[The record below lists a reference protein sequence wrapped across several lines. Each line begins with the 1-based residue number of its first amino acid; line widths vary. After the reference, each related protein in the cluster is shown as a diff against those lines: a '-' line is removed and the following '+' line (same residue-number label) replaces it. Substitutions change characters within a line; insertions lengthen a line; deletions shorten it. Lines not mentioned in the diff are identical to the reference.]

1 MKERHITCIQC
12 PMGCQLTITIDGDID
27 EATGLVKPGAT
38 VTVTGNTCPRG
49 EEYGIKEVTA
59 PTRIVTTT
67 VDVEGGELA
76 RVSVKTA
83 SDIPKERVFDVVNA
97 IKSIK
102 VSAPVNIGD
111 VIVPDVAGTGVDVVA
126 TKNVGACA

>member
-1 MKERHITCIQC
+1 MEERHLTCIQC

-49 EEYGIKEVTA
+49 EEYGKKEVTA
-59 PTRIVTTT
+59 PTRVVTTT
-67 VDVEGGELA
+67 IDVEGGDIP

-83 SDIPKERVFDVVNA
+83 SDVPKEKVFDVVRE
-97 IKSIK
+97 IKKIK
-102 VSAPVNIGD
+102 ITAPIKIGAV
-111 VIVPDVAGTGVDVVA
+111 VITDVAGTGVDVVA
-126 TKNVGACA
+126 TKNVKT

>member
-1 MKERHITCIQC
+1 MEERHLTCIQC

-49 EEYGIKEVTA
+49 EEYGKKEVTA
-59 PTRIVTTT
+59 PTRVVTTT
-67 VDVEGGELA
+67 IDVEGGDIP

-83 SDIPKERVFDVVNA
+83 SDVPKEKVFDVVRE
-97 IKSIK
+97 IKKIK
-102 VSAPVNIGD
+102 ITAPIKIGAV
-111 VIVPDVAGTGVDVVA
+111 VITDVAGTGVDVVA
-126 TKNVGACA
+126 TKNVKA